1 VPLAG
6 AFFKVMLMTHQSD
19 LTRSRLKT
27 PRAAAIA
34 GILFSILILVA
45 LLLLRFSV
53 PAEDQILNAEPYGRA
68 RTIGLALN
76 LVPIAGVAFLW
87 FIGVL
92 RDRLG
97 QREDRLFATVF
108 LGSGLLFLGMLF
120 CAAAV
125 AGVATMA
132 LTPHPQRPFNTDM
145 FVVLH
150 RLASDLMNVYATKMA
165 AVFMFSTST
174 VAVYTDFAPRPIAI
188 LGYILALLLLFGAQ
202 YITWSFLVFP
212 LWVLLLSAYI
222 LIDNLR
228 PTWHTV
234 K

>member
-1 VPLAG
+1 
-6 AFFKVMLMTHQSD
+6 MTQQAD

-34 GILFSILILVA
+34 GIVFAILILVA
-45 LLLLRFSV
+45 LSLLRFSDPV
-53 PAEDQILNAEPYGRA
+53 GEQILKAGSNGRA
-68 RTIGLALN
+68 WMIVLALN

-108 LGSGLLFLGMLF
+108 LGSGLLFLSMLF

-125 AGVATMA
+125 AGVTTIA
-132 LTPHPQRPFNTDM
+132 LTAQPQRPFNADI

-150 RLASDLMNVYATKMA
+150 RLASDMMNVYATKMA

-188 LGYILALLLLFGAQ
+188 LGYILALLLLFAAQ
-202 YITWSFLVFP
+202 YISWSFLVFP
-212 LWVLLLSAYI
+212 LWVLLLSGYI

-228 PTWHTV
+228 PSWHAA